1 MPITDEQKERKNEMR
16 RLNRA
21 RKKEAIPQEEP
32 EEIKEEP
39 EEVEEEPE
47 EIKEDP
53 EEIRKRAIA
62 DKRRASLALARSKIK
77 LNSQITKDK
86 DIELTKVKE
95 EILQLKELAK
105 KKEKEAQIIPV
116 VIPKRKA
123 PIRQRPE
130 KVESDYQQPIQQPIQ
145 QQQQPSMDYLINQSY
160 AEQLQSRLRSNMIEN
175 AMRNT
180 FM

>member
-1 MPITDEQKERKNEMR
+1 MPLTDEQKERKNEMR
-16 RLNRA
+16 RLNKA

-39 EEVEEEPE
+39 EE
-47 EIKEDP
+47 IKEDP
-53 EEIRKRAIA
+53 EEIRKKAIA

-86 DIELTKVKE
+86 DVELTKIKE
-95 EILQLKELAK
+95 ENLQFKKLAK
-105 KKEKEAQIIPV
+105 KKEEEARVIPV
-116 VIPKRKA
+116 VIPKKKA
-123 PIRQRPE
+123 PIRQRSKIE
-130 KVESDYQQPIQQPIQ
+130 KVEYQQPIQ

-160 AEQLQSRLRSNMIEN
+160 AEQLQTRLRDNMLQN

>member
-16 RLNRA
+16 KLNRA
-21 RKKEAIPQEEP
+21 RKREAIPQEEP
-32 EEIKEEP
+32 EEVKEDP
-39 EEVEEEPE
+39 EEVKEE

-95 EILQLKELAK
+95 ENLQLKEYAR
-105 KKEKEAQIIPV
+105 KKEEEAK
-116 VIPKRKA
+116 VIPKRRA
-123 PIRQRPE
+123 PIRQ
-130 KVESDYQQPIQQPIQ
+130 QPI
-145 QQQQPSMDYLINQSY
+145 QQPSMDYLINQSY
-160 AEQLQSRLRSNMIEN
+160 AEQLQTRLRSNMIEN

>member
-16 RLNRA
+16 KLNRA
-21 RKKEAIPQEEP
+21 RKKEVIKVEP
-32 EEIKEEP
+32 EEIKVEP
-39 EEVEEEPE
+39 IKDDLE
-47 EIKEDP
+47 EIKDDSEEIKIDP
-53 EEIRKRAIA
+53 EEIRKKAIA

-86 DIELTKVKE
+86 DVELTKVKE

-105 KKEKEAQIIPV
+105 KKEEEAQIIPK
-116 VIPKRKA
+116 KRA
-123 PIRQRPE
+123 PIRQRPKKQE
-130 KVESDYQQPIQQPIQ
+130 VEYSQPI
-145 QQQQPSMDYLINQSY
+145 QQPSMDYLINQSY
-160 AEQLQSRLRSNMIEN
+160 AEQLQTRLRDNMIQT